1 MTNKLEK
8 LVQDSVPCKVRFTN
22 GKLVIVNK
30 EYNVDT
36 DKGVLSKDISGL
48 NETKLKDLQ
57 EFCSNNDQVLVT
69 GTLYI

>member
-30 EYNVDT
+30 EYNDDT
-36 DKGVLSKDISGL
+36 DKGVLSKDISEL
-48 NETKLKDLQ
+48 KETELQDLQ
-57 EFCSNNDQVLVT
+57 EFCLNNDQVLVT

>member
-30 EYNVDT
+30 EYNSDT

-48 NETKLKDLQ
+48 NETELKGLQ
-57 EFCSNNDQVLVT
+57 EFCSNNDQVLVM